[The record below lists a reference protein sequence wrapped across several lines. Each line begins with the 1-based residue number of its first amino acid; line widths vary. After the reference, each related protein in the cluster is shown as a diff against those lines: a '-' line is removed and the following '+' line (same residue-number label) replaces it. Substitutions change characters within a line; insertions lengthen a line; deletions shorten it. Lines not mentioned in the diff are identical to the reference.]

1 MNLYNI
7 IKSNDLK
14 LFSPFIES
22 GTTKLKKDEL
32 INVSNIMKNYKKND
46 KTFNLDDEE
55 INLDDEQYTVV
66 TSKPNQN
73 IRIIAGAGSG
83 KTTTILCR
91 VKYLVDNFTTPNRIL
106 ILTFNKDSSENLK
119 KRIIKLFNFKINI
132 DIYTIDAF
140 CCLLYHKFQQQK
152 SYISLS
158 EYVLI
163 GRKLMMEYGS
173 EISSK
178 YNYIFF
184 DEFQDVNSKQFDIL
198 NEFVKNGCYLTVIGD
213 DAQNIYQFRG
223 TDNYFLINFD
233 NIFNNCSTYTLTTN
247 YRSNQLI
254 VKLANNI
261 INFNENQVKKIMKTH
276 NEKGFR
282 PKFILSETEDKQN
295 EFIISK
301 INKLIE
307 EGIKLDEIV
316 ILSRNSYHLKIM
328 ETELTK
334 YNIPFVSCI
343 TDKIGDNIKK
353 LLEPNKVTVTTIHKS
368 KGLEWSYVFILGFC
382 NQHFPS
388 HLNNNIKNIEEERR
402 LFYVG
407 VTRAK
412 NRLYLMSTHS
422 EIPISCFI
430 KENVDYIKMVY
441 NPENSKP
448 SLDIFETTDDN
459 TIKQKYSVTDIIIL
473 LNTEVID
480 EMRTNNFII
489 DFDIECTDLISSLDL
504 DNKIE
509 FSEEIKKGS
518 YEPDFGEFVDRY
530 ITRQLIINK
539 NIHFKDNDTV
549 MILNGTNNTELEQNE
564 DILKLINKNQ
574 ILIRENTYPSHFL
587 KILKESY
594 INCQTKKSN
603 NLVIKDIYN
612 ISLCRNCNNDRRR
625 LVYRNIF
632 NLFNYMLS
640 NGIKNKMDKYIEI
653 MNDHDL
659 ICKKI
664 VYHKFKDV
672 GILTGEID
680 LIDWTEET
688 LIDIKCS
695 ESDFKLEWY
704 VQLLI
709 YYTLLES
716 KEQEKIK
723 YLGIINIM
731 NGKYYKIKK
740 PDLNIKLFIK
750 YIELMIKRDQ
760 NNYRICNNPLKLNS
774 LQYIFKPD
782 DIEKSYI
789 RYIEKDKKYTIILDT
804 ETSEFYKD
812 MLQLAYVICDDNGNV
827 IKKVNKY
834 VKNRLPTN
842 DSTKIHGIDINK
854 IKAEG
859 IDFREVINELVNNLS
874 ECKYVVG
881 HNLQYDLTTILND
894 IRSYGINI
902 IDEDNKPILNIFKN
916 IQSKDTMQMNGSK
929 IKLEALYEK
938 LFGNKFDGAHDAL
951 NDVEATKE
959 IYFKLLK

>member
-14 LFSPFIES
+14 LFSPFIEG
-22 GTTKLKKDEL
+22 GTTKLKKEEL
-32 INVSNIMKNYKKND
+32 INVSNIMKNYKKNE
-46 KTFNLDDEE
+46 KTFHLDDEE

-119 KRIIKLFNFKINI
+119 KRIIKLFDFKINI

-140 CCLLYHKFQQQK
+140 CCLLYHKFHQQK

-276 NEKGFR
+276 NTIGFR
-282 PKFILSETEDKQN
+282 PKFILSDTEDNQN
-295 EFIISK
+295 KFIISK
-301 INKLIE
+301 ISKLIE
-307 EGIKLDEIV
+307 DGIKLDEIV

-334 YNIPFVSCI
+334 HNIPLVSCI

-353 LLEPNKVTVTTIHKS
+353 FLEPNKVTVTTIHKS

-448 SLDIFETTDDN
+448 SFDIFETKDEN
-459 TIKQKYSVTDIIIL
+459 TIKQKYSVTDIVLL

-489 DFDIECTDLISSLDL
+489 DFDIECTDLITSLDL

-509 FSEEIKKGS
+509 FSEEIKKGG

-539 NIHFKDNDTV
+539 NILFKDNDTL
-549 MILNGTNNTELEQNE
+549 IIINEENKDKQN
-564 DILKLINKNQ
+564 I
-574 ILIRENTYPSHFL
+574 YPSHFL

-594 INCQTKKSN
+594 INCQTTKAN

-625 LVYRNIF
+625 LIYRNIF

-653 MNDHDL
+653 MNEHDL

-664 VYHKFKDV
+664 VYHKFKDI

-704 VQLLI
+704 VQILI

-716 KEQEKIK
+716 KEQDKIK

-740 PDLNIKLFIK
+740 PELNIKSFIK
-750 YIELMIKRDQ
+750 YIGLMIKRDQ

-774 LQYIFKPD
+774 LQYIFEPD
-782 DIEKSYI
+782 NIEKSYI
-789 RYIEKDKKYTIILDT
+789 YYIEKDRKYTIILDT

-812 MLQLAYVICDDNGNV
+812 VLQLAYVICDDNGNI

-834 VKNRLPTN
+834 IKNRLPTN

-902 IDEDNKPILNIFKN
+902 VDNNNNPILNIFKN
-916 IQSKDTMQMNGSK
+916 IELKDTIQMNGSK

-938 LFGNKFDGAHDAL
+938 LFANKFDGAHDAL

>member
-14 LFSPFIES
+14 LFSPFIEG
-22 GTTKLKKDEL
+22 GTTKLKKEEL
-32 INVSNIMKNYKKND
+32 INVSNIMKNYKKNE

-119 KRIIKLFNFKINI
+119 KRIIKLFDFKINI

-282 PKFILSETEDKQN
+282 PKFILSETENNQN

-334 YNIPFVSCI
+334 HNIPLVSCI

-353 LLEPNKVTVTTIHKS
+353 FLEPNKVTVTTIHKS

-407 VTRAK
+407 VTRAR

-441 NPENSKP
+441 LPENSKP

-459 TIKQKYSVTDIIIL
+459 TIKQKYSVTDIVLL

-489 DFDIECTDLISSLDL
+489 DFDIECTDLITSLDL

-509 FSEEIKKGS
+509 FSEEIKKGG

-539 NIHFKDNDTV
+539 NILFKDNDTL
-549 MILNGTNNTELEQNE
+549 MIINEQNK
-564 DILKLINKNQ
+564 DKQNI
-574 ILIRENTYPSHFL
+574 YPSHFL

-594 INCQTKKSN
+594 INCETTKAN

-625 LVYRNIF
+625 LIYRNIF
-632 NLFNYMLS
+632 NLFNNMLS
-640 NGIKNKMDKYIEI
+640 YGIKNKMDKYIEI
-653 MNDHDL
+653 MNDRDL

-672 GILTGEID
+672 GILSGEID

-704 VQLLI
+704 VQILI

-716 KEQEKIK
+716 KEQDKIK

-740 PDLNIKLFIK
+740 PELNIKSFIN
-750 YIELMIKRDQ
+750 YIGLMMKRDQ

-774 LQYIFKPD
+774 LQYLFEPD
-782 DIEKSYI
+782 NIEKSYI
-789 RYIEKDKKYTIILDT
+789 RYVEKDRKYTIILDT

-827 IKKVNKY
+827 ITTVNKY

-859 IDFREVINELVNNLS
+859 IDFREVINELVTNLS

-902 IDEDNKPILNIFKN
+902 VDDNNNPILNIFKN
-916 IQSKDTMQMNGSK
+916 IESKDTMQMNGSK
-929 IKLEALYEK
+929 IKLEVLYEK
-938 LFGNKFDGAHDAL
+938 LFGHKFDGAHDAL
-951 NDVEATKE
+951 NDVEATKK
-959 IYFKLLK
+959 IYYKLLNKN

>member
-14 LFSPFIES
+14 LLSPFIEG

-32 INVSNIMKNYKKND
+32 INVSNIMKNYKKNE

-119 KRIIKLFNFKINI
+119 KRIIKLFDFKINI

-261 INFNENQVKKIMKTH
+261 INFNETQVIKIMKTH

-282 PKFILSETEDKQN
+282 PKFILSETENNQN

-334 YNIPFVSCI
+334 HNIPLVSCI

-353 LLEPNKVTVTTIHKS
+353 FLEPNKVTVTTIHKS

-407 VTRAK
+407 VTRAR

-441 NPENSKP
+441 LPENSKP
-448 SLDIFETTDDN
+448 SFDIFETIDDN
-459 TIKQKYSVTDIIIL
+459 TIKQKYSVTDIVLL

-489 DFDIECTDLISSLDL
+489 DFDIECSDLISSLDL

-509 FSEEIKKGS
+509 FSEEIKKGG

-539 NIHFKDNDTV
+539 NILFKDNDTL
-549 MILNGTNNTELEQNE
+549 IIINEENKDKQN
-564 DILKLINKNQ
+564 I
-574 ILIRENTYPSHFL
+574 YPSHFL

-594 INCQTKKSN
+594 INCQTTKAN

-625 LVYRNIF
+625 LIYRNIF
-632 NLFNYMLS
+632 NLFNNMLS
-640 NGIKNKMDKYIEI
+640 YGIKNKMDKYIEI
-653 MNDHDL
+653 MNYHDL

-664 VYHKFKDV
+664 VYHKFKGV
-672 GILTGEID
+672 GILSGEID

-704 VQLLI
+704 VQILI

-716 KEQEKIK
+716 KEQDKIK
-723 YLGIINIM
+723 YLGIVNIM

-740 PDLNIKLFIK
+740 PELNIKSFIN
-750 YIELMIKRDQ
+750 YIGLMMKRDQ

-774 LQYIFKPD
+774 LQYLFKPD
-782 DIEKSYI
+782 NIEKSYI
-789 RYIEKDKKYTIILDT
+789 QYVEKDRKYTIILDT

-827 IKKVNKY
+827 ITTINKY

-859 IDFREVINELVNNLS
+859 IDFREIINELVNNLS

-902 IDEDNKPILNIFKN
+902 VDDNNNPILNIFKN
-916 IQSKDTMQMNGSK
+916 IELKDTMQMNGSK

-938 LFGNKFDGAHDAL
+938 LFGNKFDGAHNAL
-951 NDVEATKE
+951 NDVEATKQ
-959 IYFKLLK
+959 IYYKLLNKN

>member
-14 LFSPFIES
+14 LFSPFIEG
-22 GTTKLKKDEL
+22 GTTKLKKEEL
-32 INVSNIMKNYKKND
+32 INVSNIMKNYKKNE

-119 KRIIKLFNFKINI
+119 KRIIKLFDFKINI

-282 PKFILSETEDKQN
+282 PKFILSETENNQN

-334 YNIPFVSCI
+334 HNIPLVSCI

-353 LLEPNKVTVTTIHKS
+353 FLEPNKVTVTTIHKS

-407 VTRAK
+407 VTRAR

-441 NPENSKP
+441 LLENSKP

-459 TIKQKYSVTDIIIL
+459 TIKQKYSVTDIVLL

-489 DFDIECTDLISSLDL
+489 DFDIECTDLITSLDL

-509 FSEEIKKGS
+509 FSEEIKKGG

-539 NIHFKDNDTV
+539 NILFKDNDTL
-549 MILNGTNNTELEQNE
+549 MIINEQNK
-564 DILKLINKNQ
+564 DKQNI
-574 ILIRENTYPSHFL
+574 YPSHFL

-594 INCQTKKSN
+594 INCETTKAN

-625 LVYRNIF
+625 LIYRNIF
-632 NLFNYMLS
+632 NLFNNMLS
-640 NGIKNKMDKYIEI
+640 YGIKNKMDKYIEI
-653 MNDHDL
+653 MNDRDL

-672 GILTGEID
+672 GILSGEID

-704 VQLLI
+704 VQILI

-716 KEQEKIK
+716 KEQDKIK

-740 PDLNIKLFIK
+740 PELNIKSFIN
-750 YIELMIKRDQ
+750 YIGLMMKRDQ

-774 LQYIFKPD
+774 LQYLFEPD
-782 DIEKSYI
+782 NIEKSYI
-789 RYIEKDKKYTIILDT
+789 RYVEKDRKYTIILDT

-827 IKKVNKY
+827 ITTVNKY

-859 IDFREVINELVNNLS
+859 IDFREVINELVTNLS

-902 IDEDNKPILNIFKN
+902 VDDNNNPILNIFKN
-916 IQSKDTMQMNGSK
+916 IESKDTMQMNGSK
-929 IKLEALYEK
+929 IKLEVLYEK
-938 LFGNKFDGAHDAL
+938 LFGHKFDGAHDAL
-951 NDVEATKE
+951 NDVEATKK
-959 IYFKLLK
+959 IYYKLLNKN

>member
-14 LFSPFIES
+14 LFSPFIEG

-32 INVSNIMKNYKKND
+32 IKVSNIMKNYKKNE

-119 KRIIKLFNFKINI
+119 KRIIKLFDFKINI

-261 INFNENQVKKIMKTH
+261 INFNETQVIKIMKTH

-282 PKFILSETEDKQN
+282 PKFILSETENNQN

-334 YNIPFVSCI
+334 HNIPLVSCI

-407 VTRAK
+407 VTRAR

-430 KENVDYIKMVY
+430 KENLDYIKMVY

-459 TIKQKYSVTDIIIL
+459 TIKQKYSVTDIVLL

-489 DFDIECTDLISSLDL
+489 DFDIECTDLITSLDL

-509 FSEEIKKGS
+509 FSEEIKKGG

-539 NIHFKDNDTV
+539 NILFKDNDTL
-549 MILNGTNNTELEQNE
+549 MIINEQNE
-564 DILKLINKNQ
+564 DKQNI
-574 ILIRENTYPSHFL
+574 YPSHFL

-594 INCQTKKSN
+594 INCQTAKAN

-612 ISLCRNCNNDRRR
+612 ISLCRNCNNDRKR
-625 LVYRNIF
+625 LIYRNIF
-632 NLFNYMLS
+632 NLFNNML
-640 NGIKNKMDKYIEI
+640 NYGIKNKMDKYIEI
-653 MNDHDL
+653 INDHDL

-672 GILTGEID
+672 GILSGEID

-704 VQLLI
+704 VQILI

-716 KEQEKIK
+716 KEQDKIK

-740 PDLNIKLFIK
+740 PELNIKLFIK
-750 YIELMIKRDQ
+750 YIGLMIKRDQ

-774 LQYIFKPD
+774 LQYLFKPD
-782 DIEKSYI
+782 NIEKSYI
-789 RYIEKDKKYTIILDT
+789 QYVEKDRKYTIILDT

-827 IKKVNKY
+827 ITTVNKY

-859 IDFREVINELVNNLS
+859 IDFREVINELVTNLS

-902 IDEDNKPILNIFKN
+902 VDDNNNPILNIFKN
-916 IQSKDTMQMNGSK
+916 IELKDTMQMNGSK

-938 LFGNKFDGAHDAL
+938 LFGNKFDGAHNAL
-951 NDVEATKE
+951 NDVEATKK
-959 IYFKLLK
+959 IYYKLLNNN